1 MRVLSVGEPPLAGR
15 PDLVGPSDLP
25 VHARICHWLEGLIVS
40 GEVASGDKLPSEVEI
55 ATSLGVS
62 RMTLRQALSS
72 LESKGLIDRRRGRF
86 GGNFVSSP
94 RFEFDYASLPGFTE
108 QMRRI
113 DVEAGARV
121 LRATTHRPDSQ
132 VGGALGLRRA
142 DQVHEVLRVRTA
154 NGEPIVLEQAY
165 LPAAVFPGLLSTNLT
180 GSLYAVMRDYGAPP
194 QSADE
199 RIEAT
204 RATPEQA
211 EILGVD
217 VAAPLLLI
225 VRTSFAD
232 NGVAVEFSRDYHRSD
247 RTTIRI
253 TSRASLEPISD
264 ARRGGR

>member
-1 MRVLSVGEPPLAGR
+1 MRVLSVDEPPLAGR
-15 PDLVGPSDLP
+15 PDLVGQSDLP
-25 VHARICHWLEGLIVS
+25 VHARICHWLEGLIGC
-40 GEVASGDKLPSEVEI
+40 GELASGDKLPSEVEI
-55 ATSLGVS
+55 ATALGVS

-94 RFEFDYASLPGFTE
+94 RFEFDHASLPGFTE

-132 VGGALGLRRA
+132 VGGVLGLRRA
-142 DQVHEVLRVRTA
+142 DQVHEILRVRTA

-165 LPAAVFPGLLSTNLT
+165 LPAAVFPGLLSMNLA
-180 GSLYAVMRDYGAPP
+180 GSLYAIMRDYGAPP

-217 VAAPLLLI
+217 VAGPLLLI

-253 TSRASLEPISD
+253 KSRASREPISD
-264 ARRGGR
+264 ARRGRR